1 MNVSNKDIGL
11 LMIVMLVMTRTNL
24 NDVYGSGGDS
34 NDRSGI
40 DTSCGNIDNCGDGDR
55 KIDYGDNVDFNIGN
69 DASCCGE
76 KAKLIAVKIQ
86 LLKTY
91 STRSLVTPKLSASL
105 TKLLLNSVAIIMI
118 VKWNSSIFF

>member
-1 MNVSNKDIGL
+1 
-11 LMIVMLVMTRTNL
+11 MTRTNL

-55 KIDYGDNVDFNIGN
+55 KIDYGDNVGN

-86 LLKTY
+86 FLKTY
-91 STRSLVTPKLSASL
+91 STRSLVMPKLSASL

>member
-55 KIDYGDNVDFNIGN
+55 KIDYGDNVGN

-91 STRSLVTPKLSASL
+91 STRSLVMPKLSASL